1 MKSPWVYVIQI
12 EKWMRVGLT
21 ALPYGRF
28 LTDKCRKISTRQTPD
43 CLDESPVIDVKI
55 SGWKYDERQVFA

>member
-1 MKSPWVYVIQI
+1 MK
-12 EKWMRVGLT
+12 VGLT

-28 LTDKCRKISTRQTPD
+28 LTSKYIKISTRQTPD
-43 CLDESPVIDVKI
+43 CLGESSVIDIKI